1 MAFQLYLLSHIP
13 HVSHTTLDQPTTALH
28 WLLILTF
35 GKANNG
41 KRTDILKATLTGD
54 SDMVSK
60 CRYMMSESTYA
71 QR

>member
-1 MAFQLYLLSHIP
+1 MAFQLYLLSHIL

-28 WLLILTF
+28 RLLILIF

-41 KRTDILKATLTGD
+41 KRTDILIATLTGD

-60 CRYMMSESTYA
+60 CRYMVSESTYA